1 MTTSN
6 PPESTLPDEINLRTR
21 KENTLV
27 GESLSLHLTKE
38 QFARIIAYLD
48 TLKVSLDDNY
58 YKQKI
63 DQLLRELV
71 QELSPN
77 EQAAMIRFYL
87 KVSGKQAANF
97 IDIQQK
103 TNEES

>member
-6 PPESTLPDEINLRTR
+6 PPESLFPDELSLRTR
-21 KENTLV
+21 QDPLLV

-48 TLKVSLDDNY
+48 TLKIAVDDDY
-58 YKQKI
+58 YKAKI
-63 DQLLRELV
+63 DLLLRELV

-87 KVSGKQAANF
+87 KVSGKQAATF

>member
-48 TLKVSLDDNY
+48 TLKVALDDNY

>member
-87 KVSGKQAANF
+87 KVSGKQAATF